1 MLIRPE
7 LIEKYNV
14 PVPRYTSYPPANYFS
29 DAFGQ
34 ADYLSLIEASNQAE
48 PAHLA
53 FYVHIP
59 FCKKICHYCGCNAC
73 ALGSAS
79 QVMPYLE
86 ALKKEIDL
94 VCKLIDPARKIA
106 QIHYG
111 GGTPNAIDVN
121 YLKEINEMF
130 FERFQCIEKP
140 EIAIECHPAYL
151 DFNAIDT
158 LKQAGFNRFSLG
170 IQDFDNKVLK
180 MVNREPSKIPVEAL
194 IKKLKEG
201 EKPIGVNLDFIYGL
215 PGQTVQSFVETIQK
229 AIEIRPDRLVT
240 FSYAHVPW
248 LKKNQIILEKRG
260 LPPADEKL
268 KMYLAAHDVLK
279 KAGYIA
285 IGLDHYVLPN
295 DELSKALSNSRLH
308 RNFQGYCTRETTGQ
322 VYAFGVSSIGQLEG
336 GYAQNSKDLKTYI
349 KTLRQGKL
357 ATEKGYALSEDQKVT
372 REIITH
378 FMCNKGIWWKQLADE
393 LAISVDFLKSHAHTA
408 NKMFEEFVND
418 GLMVYNE
425 EFIEVSEKGALFIRN
440 MAAALDKA
448 YDQQEN
454 TYSKSV

>member
-1 MLIRPE
+1 MLVSPE

-34 ADYLSLIEASNQAE
+34 ADYLSLIEASNQAM

-86 ALKKEIDL
+86 ALKKEIEL
-94 VCKLIDPARKIA
+94 VSKLIDPARKIA

-121 YLKEINEMF
+121 FLKEINEMF
-130 FERFQCIEKP
+130 FERFQCIDKP

-151 DFNAIDT
+151 DFNSIDT

-180 MVNREPSKIPVEAL
+180 LVNREPSKIAVETL
-194 IKKLKEG
+194 IEKLKEG
-201 EKPIGVNLDFIYGL
+201 EKPAGVNLDFIYGL
-215 PGQTVQSFVETIQK
+215 PGQSVQSFVETIQK

-248 LKKNQIILEKRG
+248 LKKNQVILEKRG
-260 LPPADEKL
+260 LPHPDEKM
-268 KMYLAAHDVLK
+268 KMFLAAHQLLK
-279 KAGYIA
+279 NAGYTA
-285 IGLDHYVLPN
+285 IGLDHYVLPD
-295 DELSKALSNSRLH
+295 DELSKALNNNKLH

-349 KTLRQGKL
+349 NTLKQGEL
-357 ATEKGYALSEDQKVT
+357 ATEKGYALRDDQKIT

-378 FMCNKGIWWKQLADE
+378 FMCNKGIIWKQLADE
-393 LAISVDFLKSHAHTA
+393 LALPVDFLKSHANTS
-408 NKMFEEFVND
+408 NKTFEEFVND
-418 GLMVYNE
+418 KLMVFHE
-425 EFIEVSEKGALFIRN
+425 DSIEVSETGALFIRN
-440 MAAALDKA
+440 IAAALDKA
-448 YDQQEN
+448 YDKELN
-454 TYSKSV
+454 IYSKSV